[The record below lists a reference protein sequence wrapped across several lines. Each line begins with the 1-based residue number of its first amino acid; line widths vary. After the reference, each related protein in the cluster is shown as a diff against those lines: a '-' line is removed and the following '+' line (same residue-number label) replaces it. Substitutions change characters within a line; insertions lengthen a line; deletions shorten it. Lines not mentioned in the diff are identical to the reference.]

1 MPPSEREF
9 CVTFGVSR
17 INNRCALSMLQDH
30 GLIKRFSGSAMF
42 VREVRLH
49 KLPILDGDYS
59 GSTRGQAAG
68 TTRLLLALESVEP
81 PEQYRELFG
90 FLKTEKRLKLEWL
103 DQQGGAALS
112 FDRGYIPLNLATT
125 SNGAWRCRSASS
137 IPGWISRAWNNRLYG
152 VPPRRSRPTRSRCG
166 GSSACGRPRCS

>member
-1 MPPSEREF
+1 MDTRGYMPLNGTAYRRRYNHLHERIVRGEYSPGDKLLSERELYE
-9 CVTFGVSR
+9 TFGFSR
-17 INNRCALSMLQDH
+17 IICRCALSMLQDH
-30 GLIKRFSGSAMF
+30 GLIKRFSGSGTF

-103 DQQGGAALS
+103 DRQG
-112 FDRGYIPLNLATT
+112 
-125 SNGAWRCRSASS
+125 
-137 IPGWISRAWNNRLYG
+137 
-152 VPPRRSRPTRSRCG
+152 
-166 GSSACGRPRCS
+166 